1 MNRRMPA
8 LLAAILAVSLLAGPL
23 FADDPAKPVYANDLE
38 KEDIGFE
45 PLDFLILEGD
55 FKVKQEEGNRVLE
68 LPGSP
73 IGRFGLLL
81 GPTQQDG
88 LEIRAR
94 VRSAS
99 KGRLAPS
106 FGVGLNGV
114 GGYKLL
120 CSPNRSEIELKKG
133 GVVVE
138 AKPLRWWK
146 SGAWTEFRLRIVKL
160 KDGDWRIQG
169 RLWESGIKEPNQWQL
184 EFTEKEEPPNG
195 RPAIWGTPF
204 SDLPIVY
211 DDLKVYSAKAE

>member
-1 MNRRMPA
+1 MMNRRTLIFSAAFVAMA
-8 LLAAILAVSLLAGPL
+8 LATISLKAADKTPI
-23 FADDPAKPVYANDLE
+23 YANDLE

-55 FKVKQEEGNRVLE
+55 FKVKQEKGNRVLE

-99 KGRLAPS
+99 KKRLAPS

-120 CSPNRSEIELKKG
+120 CSANRGEIELKKG
-133 GVVVE
+133 GSVV
-138 AKPLRWWK
+138 AKKPLNWK
-146 SGAWTEFRLRIVKL
+146 SGAWTEFRLRIVKV
-160 KDGDWRIQG
+160 KDGEWKVQG
-169 RLWESGIKEPNQWQL
+169 RLWVSGSPEPKSWQV
-184 EFTEKEEPPNG
+184 EFIEKEEPPNG

-204 SDLPIVY
+204 SDKAILF
-211 DDLKVYSAKAE
+211 DDLKVFTAKTE

>member
-1 MNRRMPA
+1 MMTSRPLMC
-8 LLAAILAVSLLAGPL
+8 LAACLAVSLLSIPLAG
-23 FADDPAKPVYANDLE
+23 ADAEPVYANDLE
-38 KEDIGFE
+38 NEDIGFE

-55 FKVKQEEGNRVLE
+55 FKVKQGNDNRVLE

-94 VRSAS
+94 VRSES
-99 KGRLAPS
+99 KKRLAPS

-120 CSPNRSEIELKKG
+120 CSPNCGEIELKKNG
-133 GVVVE
+133 AVV
-138 AKPLRWWK
+138 ARQPLKWK
-146 SGAWTEFRLRIVKL
+146 SGAWTEFRLRIVKV
-160 KDGDWRIQG
+160 KDGEWKIQG
-169 RLWESGIKEPNQWQL
+169 RLWESGSAEPKSWQV
-184 EFTEKEEPPNG
+184 EFIEKEEPPTG

-204 SDLPIVY
+204 SDQPIQY
-211 DDLKVYSAKAE
+211 DDLKVFAVKAE

>member
-1 MNRRMPA
+1 MTFRTLMCLTA
-8 LLAAILAVSLLAGPL
+8 CLAASPLAA
-23 FADDPAKPVYANDLE
+23 ADAEPIYVNDLE
-38 KEDIGFE
+38 QEDVGFE

-94 VRSAS
+94 VRSEG
-99 KGRLAPS
+99 KKRLAPS

-120 CSPNRSEIELKKG
+120 CSPNRAEIELKRN
-133 GVVVE
+133 GVVV
-138 AKPLRWWK
+138 AARPLNWK
-146 SGAWTEFRLRIVKL
+146 SGAWTEFRLRIVKV
-160 KDGDWRIQG
+160 KDGEWKVQG
-169 RLWESGIKEPNQWQL
+169 RLWESGSKEPKQWQVA
-184 EFTEKEEPPNG
+184 FTEKEEPPNG

-204 SDLPIVY
+204 SDKAIQY
-211 DDLKVYSAKAE
+211 DDLKVFAAKAE